1 MQFCV
6 WTFKLTFV
14 SESLKYLRTHI
25 CVCAQLFS
33 IQGGRLWLGPW
44 LSLGRSGAQMCFP
57 LLWCTTQFNY
67 TFVRGVASFYNLT
80 LLWLSLPLQES
91 VMLGR
96 MSAATTAILLS
107 VRLTTTRRL
116 TSSQWLLI
124 NLDFLSSRLFNSL
137 LYILASF
144 LFAFI
149 RVYGRHKKMVGN
161 ICPWPRSALLAGV
174 GLMLLG

>member
-1 MQFCV
+1 M
-6 WTFKLTFV
+6 FV
-14 SESLKYLRTHI
+14 HNS
-25 CVCAQLFS
+25 FS
-33 IQGGRLWLGPW
+33 IQGGRLWLGAW
-44 LSLGRSGAQMCFP
+44 LSLGGSGAQMCFP

-67 TFVRGVASFYNLT
+67 TFVVGVASLSKLT
-80 LLWLSLPLQES
+80 LLWLSLPLQEL

-96 MSAATTAILLS
+96 MSGATTAILLF

-124 NLDFLSSRLFNSL
+124 NLDFLSSRLFKSL

-149 RVYGRHKKMVGN
+149 RVYGWQDSWRENGGKHLPLTQ
-161 ICPWPRSALLAGV
+161 ISLAGRCRADIIRIGISDWKGV
-174 GLMLLG
+174 IESVNPAQ

>member
-6 WTFKLTFV
+6 WTFKLTLV

-96 MSAATTAILLS
+96 MSAATTAILLF

-124 NLDFLSSRLFNSL
+124 NLDFLSSRLL
-137 LYILASF
+137 LVCYTF
-144 LFAFI
+144 WPLFCLPLSECMGDMRKRRETFPLDPDQPCWQ
-149 RVYGRHKKMVGN
+149 VSGWYY
-161 ICPWPRSALLAGV
+161 
-174 GLMLLG
+174 